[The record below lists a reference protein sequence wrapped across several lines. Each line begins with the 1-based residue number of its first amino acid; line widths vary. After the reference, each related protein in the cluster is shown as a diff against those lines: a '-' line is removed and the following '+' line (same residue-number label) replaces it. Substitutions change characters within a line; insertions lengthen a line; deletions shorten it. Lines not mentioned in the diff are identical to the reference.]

1 MIILEFRAIKLSNSC
16 FNSYIIFNPIIM
28 RNIKIVLLSIGM
40 ISFMACSSDDDE
52 LTKNA
57 NCYDCAAS
65 LTPLLPPIA
74 YCDNADGTVDVTTL
88 GGISE
93 TVDLQGV
100 SFEDFMTTIKA
111 VTTCSNN

>member
-1 MIILEFRAIKLSNSC
+1 
-16 FNSYIIFNPIIM
+16 M
-28 RNIKIVLLSIGM
+28 RNIKILLLSIGM
-40 ISFMACSSDDDE
+40 ISFMACSSDDDN
-52 LTKNA
+52 LKNA

-100 SFEDFMTTIKA
+100 SFEDFMTGIKM
-111 VTTCSNN
+111 VTSCN

>member
-1 MIILEFRAIKLSNSC
+1 MMTILELRAIKLSKSC
-16 FNSYIIFNPIIM
+16 FNSYIIFNPINM

-40 ISFMACSSDDDE
+40 ISFMACSSDDDN
-52 LTKNA
+52 LKNA
-57 NCYDCAAS
+57 NCYDCAANL
-65 LTPLLPPIA
+65 LTIPFPVG
-74 YCDNADGTVDVTTL
+74 YCDNGDGTAEVTTL
-88 GGISE
+88 GMTE

>member
-1 MIILEFRAIKLSNSC
+1 MIILEFRAIKLSKSC
-16 FNSYIIFNPIIM
+16 FNSYIIFNPINM

-40 ISFMACSSDDDE
+40 ISFIACSSNDDD

-57 NCYDCAAS
+57 NCYDCAANL
-65 LTPLLPPIA
+65 LTIPFPVD
-74 YCDNADGTVDVTTL
+74 YCDNSDGTVDVTTL
-88 GGISE
+88 GMTE

-111 VTTCSNN
+111 VTNCSKN

>member
-40 ISFMACSSDDDE
+40 ILFIACSSNDDD
-52 LTKNA
+52 LTINA
-57 NCYDCAAS
+57 NCYDCAAN
-65 LTPLLPPIA
+65 LVIPLPVA
-74 YCDNADGTVDVTTL
+74 YCDNADGTADVTTL
-88 GGISE
+88 GITE

-100 SFEDFMTTIKA
+100 PFEDFMTTVKA
-111 VTTCSNN
+111 VTSCSNN